1 MQCLP
6 EVAERSGK
14 GRLVAWHTTTTTEE
28 HAVGRHLSTAIPTLP
43 REHEESEIG
52 IAITRPRFSAHK
64 IPRLFSTGVWKA
76 WKDGKRQFRQLPWR
90 WRARSDQNKVPISLT
105 NSKLQHPSSRW
116 GGESKR
122 ARRVDLYTLP
132 LAQHVGA
139 VVMVSECSPLL
150 LGLDVLSRSA
160 TANLL
165 YVSESRSLSPRLPCL
180 PRVLAFWQF
189 LSQAGDLLVCGCR

>member
-1 MQCLP
+1 M
-6 EVAERSGK
+6 RT
-14 GRLVAWHTTTTTEE
+14 R
-28 HAVGRHLSTAIPTLP
+28 
-43 REHEESEIG
+43 REEIG
-52 IAITRPRFSAHK
+52 IIAITRPRFSAHK

-165 YVSESRSLSPRLPCL
+165 YVSEGRSLSPRLPCL